1 MKLRPLYRLMTVFF
15 AFALIAAACGDDDD
29 GATTTTAPPADEP
42 APAPADEPA
51 GIPDNPDE
59 GVESDVIKIGFMG
72 DLTGPTASAQV
83 VGLHGVESGV
93 ECINEGGGVH
103 NRQFELV
110 IEDDQFSAETGVINF
125 TKLVEDEN
133 VLMILSGGGT
143 HIMEAMIPDVEAAG
157 IAEVGALTTS
167 DAMVASPN
175 FFTNTPHYGDQA
187 DVIIREM
194 AERVGG
200 PENLVVYGISF
211 GVNSGREFAA
221 YSKQTVENAG
231 GTYVGTSYMEPAA
244 IEATAQMIELQQA
257 VEDSGV
263 NVVTLHASETG
274 GAIMVQGM
282 VDAGLT
288 DLDVGAIHGMA
299 AIPFFENIP
308 EVIWDRVFTVHGFL
322 PANIDFEGAAEMQ
335 RCADLAGYG
344 DEWTH
349 PLFSNGYLN
358 TLIAKQAVQRA
369 GDDSGE
375 LSRASVLTALR
386 GTFDA
391 QGIACDI
398 DWSAVSHSPCAMAFG
413 FGDDGQLKALNT
425 FDFYATA
432 LDLEYDVEIP
442 EG

>member
-1 MKLRPLYRLMTVFF
+1 
-15 AFALIAAACGDDDD
+15 
-29 GATTTTAPPADEP
+29 
-42 APAPADEPA
+42 
-51 GIPDNPDE
+51 
-59 GVESDVIKIGFMG
+59 VIKIGFMG

-83 VGLHGVESGV
+83 VGLHGVESGI

-110 IEDDQFSAETGVINF
+110 IEDDQFSAETGIINV
-125 TKLVEDEN
+125 TKLIEDEN
-133 VLMILSGGGT
+133 VLMILSGGGS
-143 HIMEAMIPDVEAAG
+143 HIMEAMIPEIEAGQVA
-157 IAEVGALTTS
+157 AVGALTTT
-167 DAMVASPN
+167 DAMVASPY

-221 YSKQTVENAG
+221 YVKQTVENAG

-244 IEATAQMIELQQA
+244 IEVTAQMIELKQA
-257 VEDSGV
+257 DDDFGV

-282 VDAGLT
+282 SDAGLT
-288 DLDVGAIHGMA
+288 GFDIGAIHGMA

-308 EVIWDRVFTVHGFL
+308 EEMRESVFSTHGFL
-322 PANIDFEGAAEMQ
+322 PANIDFEGAAEMR

-344 DEWTH
+344 GEWTH

-375 LSRASVLTALR
+375 LSRASVVTALR

-398 DWSAVSHSPCAMAFG
+398 DWSTSSHMPCAMALG
-413 FGDDGQLKALNT
+413 FGDDGQLAALNT

-442 EG
+442 S